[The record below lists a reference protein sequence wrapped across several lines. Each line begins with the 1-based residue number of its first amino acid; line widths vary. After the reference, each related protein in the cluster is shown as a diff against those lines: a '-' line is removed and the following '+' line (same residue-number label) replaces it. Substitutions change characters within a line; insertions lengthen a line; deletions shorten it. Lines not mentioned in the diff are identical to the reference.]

1 MNCCDLTFLSIKY
14 RLTDNLL
21 PESSKKL
28 SQIEVLMYELVS
40 HFTFLYF
47 SESSLLDP
55 CVSSI
60 VEKFNYLSVLSLL
73 DRIVRP
79 CIYNLLQSLYLNYDL
94 ESFDFLLSLVML
106 LQTHETILKYFVF
119 FSLTIEALKF
129 WLHSIDSQGVYSLFQ
144 DFIYE
149 EISAYCFQLLLISLC
164 DCII

>member
-1 MNCCDLTFLSIKY
+1 M
-14 RLTDNLL
+14 
-21 PESSKKL
+21 
-28 SQIEVLMYELVS
+28 LMYELVS

-47 SESSLLDP
+47 SESSFLDSY
-55 CVSSI
+55 VSSI
-60 VEKFNYLSVLSLL
+60 VEKFNYLSVLPLL
-73 DRIVRP
+73 DRMVRP

-94 ESFDFLLSLVML
+94 ESFEFLLSLVML

-129 WLHSIDSQGVYSLFQ
+129 WLHSIDYQGVYSLFQ

-149 EISAYCFQLLLISLC
+149 EISAHCFQLLLISLC